1 MAEIFA
7 WISSILLLPV
17 NVEKFLSFEKT
28 KKANIFL
35 KPSLPSLFNTLLD
48 KSCLIRNLVRILAE
62 ISLNLQRRSKS
73 LNTAEICSLTF
84 INFSLLLFNNL
95 SIFNETDFPFLLTI
109 IIIFNFTMSFLHI
122 EKSLNRLRSYLKTN
136 KTES

>member
-28 KKANIFL
+28 KKANIFF
-35 KPSLPSLFNTLLD
+35 KASLPSFFNTLLD
-48 KSCLIRNLVRILAE
+48 KSCLIRNFVRVLGE
-62 ISLNLQRRSKS
+62 ISFSLQRRSKS

-95 SIFNETDFPFLLTI
+95 SIFNETDFSFLLTVI
-109 IIIFNFTMSFLHI
+109 IILNFTMSFLHI
-122 EKSLNRLRSYLKTN
+122 ETSLNRLRSYLKTN

>member
-48 KSCLIRNLVRILAE
+48 KSCLIRNLIRILAE